1 MGIRSKSATLKPLA
15 GCYGEATNRRL
26 NRPNKNQ
33 ANADY
38 QACPKTGKAK
48 GYLYQMEDATTQQ
61 VTGRRVCTYGTAKQ
75 TEGTEE
81 ISRVA
86 LTGGRYCEQASRPQ
100 AP

>member
-61 VTGRRVCTYGTAKQ
+61 VTGRELQWLCCKTDADRVHLGLFY
-75 TEGTEE
+75 
-81 ISRVA
+81 
-86 LTGGRYCEQASRPQ
+86 
-100 AP
+100 